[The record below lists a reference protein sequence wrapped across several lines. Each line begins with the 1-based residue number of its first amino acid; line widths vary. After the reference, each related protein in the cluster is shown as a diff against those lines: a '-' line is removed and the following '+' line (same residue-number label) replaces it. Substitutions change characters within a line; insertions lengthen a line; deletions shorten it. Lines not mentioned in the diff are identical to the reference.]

1 MFPLRVEQR
10 YQEKVKHVSIS
21 LYMHRGHNIIG
32 RGKMNKIELT
42 CFVQGFAHPTT
53 IVLQRKIE
61 KQLVWAVFVV
71 QVEHTVHI

>member
-1 MFPLRVEQR
+1 
-10 YQEKVKHVSIS
+10 
-21 LYMHRGHNIIG
+21 
-32 RGKMNKIELT
+32 MNKIELT